1 MHPAPTPV
9 SPSVRAV
16 ASKPAP
22 VTRALKELILGHD
35 VACQLAAFLPSVAAI
50 FPSGSSNLTIVPV
63 LKKISIQESI
73 SCWNQSPCLS
83 VMKDRER
90 PEEQNDLK
98 IKGKP
103 EI

>member
-50 FPSGSSNLTIVPV
+50 FPSGSSNLTITPV
-63 LKKISIQESI
+63 KENFYSRRHFMLEPVTLFVS
-73 SCWNQSPCLS
+73 
-83 VMKDRER
+83 DER
-90 PEEQNDLK
+90 Q
-98 IKGKP
+98 GKTRGA
-103 EI
+103 E